1 MKKIG
6 TLVTLL
12 SLFIL
17 STDAVATSHKL
28 VGEASYY
35 ADLHHGRKTASG
47 EIFNMHAL
55 TAAHRTIPLGTKVK
69 VTNLGNGKSVRVKV
83 NDRGPYAKG
92 RVIDLSRE
100 AAVQLGMLKSGVAK
114 VNIEIL

>member
-1 MKKIG
+1 M
-6 TLVTLL
+6 
-12 SLFIL
+12 
-17 STDAVATSHKL
+17 
-28 VGEASYY
+28 
-35 ADLHHGRKTASG
+35 
-47 EIFNMHAL
+47 
-55 TAAHRTIPLGTKVK
+55 
-69 VTNLGNGKSVRVKV
+69 